1 MVPQAKQEVQGE
13 AKLLFAG
20 MIRAINNLLL
30 SCHKDSD
37 FVNRIKHAVQAC
49 SVEDSIAEKDSA
61 EKDNAEKKIWCRSR
75 PRSVIASHGFRVRP
89 ELAET
94 WVRVSHFVGNRRA
107 ALNMRA
113 G

>member
-37 FVNRIKHAVQAC
+37 CVNRIKHAVQTC
-49 SVEDSIAEKDSA
+49 SVEDSIAENDNAEKDSA
-61 EKDNAEKKIWCRSR
+61 EKDSADKKNMVPHPAAKRDRFAWLSRS
-75 PRSVIASHGFRVRP
+75 S
-89 ELAET
+89 
-94 WVRVSHFVGNRRA
+94 
-107 ALNMRA
+107 
-113 G
+113 

>member
-49 SVEDSIAEKDSA
+49 SVEDSIAENDNAEKDSA
-61 EKDNAEKKIWCRSR
+61 EKDSAEKKNMVPHPAAKRDRFAWLSRS
-75 PRSVIASHGFRVRP
+75 S
-89 ELAET
+89 
-94 WVRVSHFVGNRRA
+94 
-107 ALNMRA
+107 
-113 G
+113 

>member
-37 FVNRIKHAVQAC
+37 CVNRIKHAVQTC
-49 SVEDSIAEKDSA
+49 SVEDSIAENDNAEKDSA
-61 EKDNAEKKIWCRSR
+61 EKDSAEKDSAEKKNMVPHPAAKRDRFAWLSRS
-75 PRSVIASHGFRVRP
+75 S
-89 ELAET
+89 
-94 WVRVSHFVGNRRA
+94 
-107 ALNMRA
+107 
-113 G
+113 

>member
-37 FVNRIKHAVQAC
+37 CVNRIKHAVQTC
-49 SVEDSIAEKDSA
+49 SVEDSIAENDNAEKDSA
-61 EKDNAEKKIWCRSR
+61 EKDSAEKKNMVPHPAAKRDRFAWLSRS
-75 PRSVIASHGFRVRP
+75 S
-89 ELAET
+89 
-94 WVRVSHFVGNRRA
+94 
-107 ALNMRA
+107 
-113 G
+113 

>member
-49 SVEDSIAEKDSA
+49 SVEDSIAENDSAEKDSA
-61 EKDNAEKKIWCRSR
+61 EKKNMVPHPAAKRDRFAWLSRS
-75 PRSVIASHGFRVRP
+75 S
-89 ELAET
+89 
-94 WVRVSHFVGNRRA
+94 
-107 ALNMRA
+107 
-113 G
+113 